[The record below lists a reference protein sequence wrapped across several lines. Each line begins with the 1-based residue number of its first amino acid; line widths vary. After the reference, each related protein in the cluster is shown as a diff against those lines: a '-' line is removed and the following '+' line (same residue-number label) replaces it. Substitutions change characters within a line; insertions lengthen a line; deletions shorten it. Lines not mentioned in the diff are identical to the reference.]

1 MVGIYV
7 WHEAKRL
14 DVSANRE
21 LSRHFETPP
30 LSSHWNAMSNVN
42 ERESDEILPSSS
54 SSLEDIAGDR
64 EKVKSHDE
72 SMKARS
78 ISTSTS
84 KSKRIITLAL
94 LRKRSEHNEGMVS
107 SLEELALHQEE
118 LQSIGPI
125 LGRTC
130 GKTLKILLLQN
141 NVIERMDQSELK
153 LLRSLEYLNLALNNV
168 TKIEGISGME
178 WLRKLDL
185 TLNFIDVDSLEASV
199 HELSGCRNLEELFL
213 LGNPCMGMDE
223 SGIPCDAH
231 DNDAAMS
238 SSKDKRGWKGCR
250 AYIIARLPNL
260 LYLDGKIIKRSERIL
275 AMQQLPSLTSELYL
289 LVQSR
294 IREHHLDNQTQ
305 NDYTEDEQIDE
316 RYISDDAPTTHDP
329 QTRTKIS
336 NELYDQKRAK
346 EKQESAHQAP
356 NPKGEKDW
364 EEEHKDVVNN
374 ARERESCVQRGRDA
388 GGGIKQCNQGKYQF
402 WFDEEESVTNSGKK
416 SVSLIMRVAI
426 PKHLSTSLVDVDIH
440 PTYVSVVIKSKILR
454 VVLPVEVLSD
464 KSIARRSAVS
474 GYLELVMPRA
484 DSGEDVIRLGHVL
497 DNDGKVQTEIGKGI
511 YENATLKKRE
521 RLGQSLLNVAGRVQM
536 LKIVQN
542 QTSDTTNS
550 TNSCDDG
557 GDDEKDDDE
566 PPPLF

>member
-1 MVGIYV
+1 M
-7 WHEAKRL
+7 
-14 DVSANRE
+14 
-21 LSRHFETPP
+21 
-30 LSSHWNAMSNVN
+30 NAMSNENDEN
-42 ERESDEILPSSS
+42 EIDEIIPSSS
-54 SSLEDIAGDR
+54 SSLEDIADDR
-64 EKVKSHDE
+64 EEVKSYE
-72 SMKARS
+72 VSTKTR
-78 ISTSTS
+78 STSTS
-84 KSKRIITLAL
+84 MKSKRIITLAL

-125 LGRTC
+125 LGRIC

-141 NVIERMDQSELK
+141 NVIERMDRSELK
-153 LLRSLEYLNLALNNV
+153 FFRSLEYLNLALNNI
-168 TKIEGISGME
+168 TKIEGVRGME

-185 TLNFIDVDSLEASV
+185 TLNFIDVDALEESV

-223 SGIPCDAH
+223 SEISCDAH
-231 DNDAAMS
+231 DNDEAMS

-260 LYLDGKIIKRSERIL
+260 VYLDGKIIKRSERIL

-289 LVQSR
+289 LIQSR
-294 IREHHLDNQTQ
+294 IREHHLDNQTE
-305 NDYTEDEQIDE
+305 NDYTESEQIDE

-329 QTRTKIS
+329 KTRTKIS

-374 ARERESCVQRGRDA
+374 ARERERCVQRGRDT

-440 PTYVSVVIKSKILR
+440 PTYVSIVIKSKILR

-484 DSGEDVIRLGHVL
+484 DSSEDVIRLGHVL
-497 DNDGKVQTEIGKGI
+497 DNDGEVQTKIGNGI
-511 YENATLKKRE
+511 YENTTLKKRE
-521 RLGQSLLNVAGRVQM
+521 RLGQSLLNDAGKIQM
-536 LKIVQN
+536 LKIVEN
-542 QTSDTTNS
+542 KSSDTTNS
-550 TNSCDDG
+550 TNRFCDDG
-557 GDDEKDDDE
+557 GDVEEEDTE